1 MGKIGFKNILGK
13 NNSTL
18 GLIQSL
24 IGDSQS
30 GICIE
35 DTSGKIWLDFG
46 QPDPNFIFEVLCDNE
61 SVGWVKGDEKGNII
75 AGLLEQMLRSESEK
89 KKLGSEVLHLY
100 QEINLI
106 FNFSEKLA
114 KTIGAKAISEITL
127 NEACHVI
134 DSQYGVVILW
144 DEEKKALVVEASEGN
159 NFFDQEKINNH
170 LSLLLKIILTGQSEI
185 VSDIN
190 PIAEAGIISADIN
203 SIIYSALKVKHRIM
217 GAIILANIEPDKYTA
232 ASLKLLTTLA
242 LQSSSAIESSLLYE
256 KNIQEAKEK
265 EAAMRKIFDASEKF
279 VPYQFIKSLGHEA
292 ITEVKLG
299 DQVEKIVT
307 VLFTDIRNYTSLSEQ
322 LTPEETFGFICLF
335 NARMGPIIKKHNGFI
350 NQYLGD
356 SIMAIFPL
364 NADGALRAAIEMQK
378 EVAELSMDLQ
388 KKTNQQIQ
396 IGIGM
401 HTGPLIMGITGDLDR
416 MDACTISDTVNTASR
431 IESLTKHYKA
441 PILLTGA
448 SVEEISDKGEFM
460 LRNLGLV
467 QLKGKNQ
474 SINLYECFDCDSPK
488 DIQHKNETLSIFNNG
503 VSFYY
508 NKSFADAIGAFSE
521 VLRHNPSDPT
531 ALFFLN
537 HTQKMIASGSHETK
551 TGIVEMKEK

>member
-18 GLIQSL
+18 SLIQSL
-24 IGDSQS
+24 AGKFNS

-35 DTSGKIWLDFG
+35 DSAGKIWMDSG
-46 QPDPNFIFEVLCDNE
+46 CPNLAFQFEVICENE
-61 SVGWVKGDEKGNII
+61 SVGLVRGDENSEII
-75 AGLLEQMLRSESEK
+75 ARLLEQMLQSESEK
-89 KKLGSEVLHLY
+89 KKLGSEVLNLY

-114 KTIGAKAISEITL
+114 ITIGAKAISEITL

-144 DEEKKALVVEASEGN
+144 DEEKKMLAVEASVGN
-159 NFFDQEKINNH
+159 DFFDEEKINNY
-170 LSLLLKIILTGQSEI
+170 LPLLRNIILTGQSEI
-185 VSDIN
+185 VSDIDS
-190 PIAEAGIISADIN
+190 ISRAEIISTDIK
-203 SIIYSALKVKHRIM
+203 SIVYSALKVKHRIM
-217 GAIILANIEPDKYTA
+217 GAIILANTESDKYTA

-242 LQSSSAIESSLLYE
+242 LQSSAAIESSLLYE
-256 KNIQEAKEK
+256 KSIREAKER
-265 EAAMRKIFDASEKF
+265 EAAMRKIFDATEKF

-335 NARMGPIIKKHNGFI
+335 NARMGPIIKKHDGFI

-378 EVAELSMDLQ
+378 EVAELSIDLQ
-388 KKTNQQIQ
+388 KKTNQPIQ

-431 IESLTKHYKA
+431 IETLTKHYKTS
-441 PILLTGA
+441 ILLTGA
-448 SVEEISDKGEFM
+448 SLDGISNKEEFL

-474 SINLYECFDCDSPK
+474 SINLYECFNCGSAK
-488 DIQHKNETLSIFNNG
+488 DIQYKKETLSIFNNG

-508 NKSFADAIGAFSE
+508 NKSFADAVKAFGE
-521 VLRHNPSDPT
+521 VLRLNPSDPT
-531 ALFFLN
+531 AIFFLN
-537 HTQKMIASGSHETK
+537 HTQRMIDSGHLENK
-551 TGIVEMKEK
+551 TGIVKMDEK

>member
-18 GLIQSL
+18 VLIRSL
-24 IGDSQS
+24 IGDSHN

-35 DTSGKIWLDFG
+35 DVSGKIWMDSSA
-46 QPDPNFIFEVLCDNE
+46 PNPAFQFEVICENE
-61 SVGWVKGDEKGNII
+61 SVGLVRGDEKSEII
-75 AGLLEQMLRSESEK
+75 ARLLEQMLQSESEK
-89 KKLGSEVLHLY
+89 KKLGSEVLNLY

-114 KTIGAKAISEITL
+114 ITIGARAISEITL

-134 DSQYGVVILW
+134 NSQYGVVILW
-144 DEEKKALVVEASEGN
+144 DEEKKMLAVEASVGN
-159 NFFDQEKINNH
+159 DFFDEEKINNH
-170 LSLLLKIILTGQSEI
+170 LSLLRNIILTGQSQI
-185 VSDIN
+185 VSDIDS
-190 PIAEAGIISADIN
+190 IARAGIISTNIK
-203 SIIYSALKVKHRIM
+203 SIVYSALKVKHRIM
-217 GAIILANIEPDKYTA
+217 GAIILANTEADKYTA

-242 LQSSSAIESSLLYE
+242 LQSSAAIESSLLYE
-256 KNIQEAKEK
+256 KSIQEAKER

-378 EVAELSMDLQ
+378 EVAELSIDLE
-388 KKTNQQIQ
+388 KKTNQIIQ

-441 PILLTGA
+441 SILLTGA
-448 SVEEISDKGEFM
+448 CLEGISDKEEFL

-467 QLKGKNQ
+467 QLKGKNH
-474 SINLYECFDCDSPK
+474 SIKLYECFNCGSEM
-488 DIQHKNETLSIFNNG
+488 DIQHKKETLSIFNNG

-508 NKSFADAIGAFSE
+508 NKSFAEAVKAFGE
-521 VLRHNPSDPT
+521 VLKFNPSDPT
-531 ALFFLN
+531 AIFFLN
-537 HTQKMIASGSHETK
+537 HTQRMIDSGTLENK
-551 TGIVEMKEK
+551 TGIVKMDEK

>member
-13 NNSTL
+13 NNSTI

-24 IGDSQS
+24 IGDSDN

-35 DTSGKIWLDFG
+35 DASGKIWLDSG
-46 QPDPNFIFEVLCDNE
+46 QPDPNFIFEVFCDNE
-61 SVGWVKGDEKGNII
+61 SVGWVKGDEKGKNI
-75 AGLLEQMLRSESEK
+75 AGLLELMLRSESEK
-89 KKLGSEVLHLY
+89 KKLGSEVLNLY

-114 KTIGAKAISEITL
+114 ITIGAKAISEITL

-134 DSQYGVVILW
+134 ESQYGVVILW
-144 DEEKKALVVEASEGN
+144 DEEKKTLVVEASVGKD
-159 NFFDQEKINNH
+159 FFEQEKINNH
-170 LSLLLKIILTGQSEI
+170 LPLLLNIILAGQSEI
-185 VSDIN
+185 VSNTTQITD
-190 PIAEAGIISADIN
+190 AGIISSEIKT
-203 SIIYSALKVKHRIM
+203 IIYSALKVKHRIM
-217 GAIILANIEPDKYTA
+217 GAIILATNEPDKYTA

-256 KNIQEAKEK
+256 KNIREAKEK

-335 NARMGPIIKKHNGFI
+335 NARMGPIIKKHEGFI

-356 SIMAIFPL
+356 SIMAIFPS
-364 NADGALRAAIEMQK
+364 NADGALRAAIEMQQ
-378 EVAELSMDLQ
+378 EVAELSIDLQ
-388 KKTNQQIQ
+388 KKTNQPIQ

-441 PILLTGA
+441 SILLTGA
-448 SVEEISDKGEFM
+448 SLDGISNKQEF
-460 LRNLGLV
+460 LFRNLGLV
-467 QLKGKNQ
+467 QLKGKNH
-474 SINLYECFDCDSPK
+474 SINLYECFNCDSPT
-488 DIQHKNETLSIFNNG
+488 DIQHKNATLPIFNNG

-508 NKSFADAIGAFSE
+508 NKSFADAIEAFSE
-521 VLRHNPSDPT
+521 VLRRNPSDPT
-531 ALFFLN
+531 AIFFLN
-537 HTQKMIASGSHETK
+537 HTQKMIDSGTLENK

>member
-265 EAAMRKIFDASEKF
+265 ETAMRKIFDASEKF